1 MSNAAAGLM
10 EGEKGKE
17 LNMDCLVN
25 VLGRVGIESLLIDVL
40 FVCKSWYKATKS
52 PLCWRQLDFLE
63 ISLDD
68 CTSLFFLARLVDDY
82 QVKGKFSFTSIV
94 KTLVKRSATSAMYVS
109 FPNSGFCD
117 EEWLVTLAIFFDS
130 PSVLTIVLELPA
142 DIDHDVVS
150 KVPKLTSNWK
160 CLEFLR
166 FGTTFKMEEI
176 LSQISIHCKN
186 FACFSASHADIKKD
200 EATSIVTLVPNIVFG
215 VKMEGRKWEEL
226 NMDCLVNVLGRVGI
240 ESLLLDIPFVCK
252 SWCPN
257 LRTFVLPYGLPYE
270 HMLKIPNLINK
281 WKSLEYLTLCASCF
295 QLQEIIY
302 QISIHCNNF
311 VGLGVPNAYIGKSDA
326 SAIAT
331 LLPNIKELD
340 LRCANIEKE
349 SLVMI
354 FKGCKELEYVDVSD
368 CEGFDEGDIDILKL
382 ASHIRTFKPE
392 GSMLF
397 DSDDDK
403 EGDNDGFDLDL
414 MFYCGYR
421 SC

>member
-1 MSNAAAGLM
+1 M

-25 VLGRVGIESLLIDVL
+25 VLGRVGIESLLIDVPL
-40 FVCKSWYKATKS
+40 VCKSWYKATKS

-63 ISLDD
+63 ISFDD

-109 FPNSGFCD
+109 LPGSGFYD
-117 EEWLVTLAIFFDS
+117 EE
-130 PSVLTIVLELPA
+130 VLYYIADQCPNLIVLELPA

-176 LSQISIHCKN
+176 LAQISIRCKN
-186 FACFSASHADIKKD
+186 FAGFSASHADIKKD
-200 EATSIVTLVPNIVFG
+200 EATSIVTSVPNIEYLG
-215 VKMEGRKWEEL
+215 LRMEGRKWEEL

-240 ESLLLDIPFVCK
+240 ESLLLDIPFFCAISMMKFIVDRSDRCTTYL
-252 SWCPN
+252 SLPN
-257 LRTFVLPYGLPYE
+257 RSLTDE
-270 HMLKIPNLINK
+270 ALI
-281 WKSLEYLTLCASCF
+281 Y
-295 QLQEIIY
+295 EIIY

-349 SLVMI
+349 SLVI
-354 FKGCKELEYVDVSD
+354 LKGYKELEYVDVSD
-368 CEGFDEGDIDILKL
+368 CEGFNERDIDILKL
-382 ASHIRTFKPE
+382 ASHIHTFKPE

-397 DSDDDK
+397 DSNDDK

-414 MFYCGYR
+414 MFYCGNR

>member
-1 MSNAAAGLM
+1 
-10 EGEKGKE
+10 
-17 LNMDCLVN
+17 
-25 VLGRVGIESLLIDVL
+25 
-40 FVCKSWYKATKS
+40 
-52 PLCWRQLDFLE
+52 
-63 ISLDD
+63 
-68 CTSLFFLARLVDDY
+68 
-82 QVKGKFSFTSIV
+82 
-94 KTLVKRSATSAMYVS
+94 
-109 FPNSGFCD
+109 
-117 EEWLVTLAIFFDS
+117 
-130 PSVLTIVLELPA
+130 
-142 DIDHDVVS
+142 
-150 KVPKLTSNWK
+150 
-160 CLEFLR
+160 
-166 FGTTFKMEEI
+166 
-176 LSQISIHCKN
+176 
-186 FACFSASHADIKKD
+186 
-200 EATSIVTLVPNIVFG
+200 
-215 VKMEGRKWEEL
+215 MEGRKWEEL

-252 SWCPN
+252 SWFKATLSSLCWRGLNFSQVSTARLMYKYEVKFCAISMVKFVVDRSDRCATYPSLPNRSLTDEALIYVADRCPN
-257 LRTFVLPYGLPYE
+257 LRAFLLPYGLPYE

-281 WKSLEYLTLCASCF
+281 WKSLEYLTLGASCF

-302 QISIHCNNF
+302 QVSIQCNNF

-349 SLVMI
+349 YLVMI
-354 FKGCKELEYVDVSD
+354 LKGCKELEYVDVTD

-397 DSDDDK
+397 DSNDDK

-414 MFYCGYR
+414 MFYCGSK